1 MKKFIIAAIT
11 VITLAT
17 SAFAADTNDKTIN
30 LFKAAYPG
38 AEKVHYKAVGELV
51 SVSFVLDGTNMQAFY
66 NTEGEQIAVSRVTD
80 YKRLPLRATT
90 TLENKFKGYT
100 ATEVIEMDHST
111 EGTSYYVSL
120 VNDSQKVIAQ
130 VSVSGEVSVFKKA
143 AK

>member
-17 SAFAADTNDKTIN
+17 SAFAADTNDKTLS

-38 AEKVHYKAVGELV
+38 AEKVHYKALGELV
-51 SVSFVLDGTNMQAFY
+51 SISFVLDNTTMQAFY
-66 NTEGEQIAVSRVTD
+66 NADGEQVAVSRVID
-80 YKRLPLRATT
+80 YKNLPLRAVT
-90 TLENKFKGYT
+90 TLQNKFNDYT

-111 EGTSYYVSL
+111 EGTSYFVSL
-120 VNDSQKVIAQ
+120 VNNSQKVVVK
-130 VSVSGEVSVFKKA
+130 VSVSGEVSVFKKS

>member
-17 SAFAADTNDKTIN
+17 SAIAADTNDKAMN

-51 SVSFVLDGTNMQAFY
+51 SITFQLEGTSMQAFY
-66 NTEGEQIAVSRVTD
+66 NAEGEQVAVSRVID
-80 YKRLPLRATT
+80 YKKLPLRAVT
-90 TLENKFKGYT
+90 TLENKFNGYT

-130 VSVSGEVSVFKKA
+130 VSMNGEVSVFKKS

>member
-17 SAFAADTNDKTIN
+17 TAFAADTNDKTMN

-38 AEKVHYKAVGELV
+38 AEKVHYKAVGELF

-66 NTEGEQIAVSRVTD
+66 NAAGEQIAVSRSIA
-80 YKRLPLRATT
+80 YKNLPARAIVA
-90 TLENKFKGYT
+90 LENKFKGYA

-111 EGTSYYVSL
+111 EGSSYYVSL

-130 VSVSGEVSVFKKA
+130 VSVSGEVSVFKKS